1 MSISS
6 ASTASVFR
14 MMRTQRRANA
24 RSPGQVR
31 SAPASAT
38 PVAAGTGRGWGMD
51 VIRRALV
58 ALALSLA
65 LLAGQG
71 PAGLAEAAPAPRPT
85 PEQVRQLLGLLAD
98 PAVRDRIARGAPAPP
113 AADSPSPP
121 AQQPVTLGQYLRERL
136 AKSRPHLAGLAT
148 PVPP

>member
-1 MSISS
+1 MNISS

-38 PVAAGTGRGWGMD
+38 LVAAGTGRGWGMD
-51 VIRRALV
+51 VIRRPLW
-58 ALALSLA
+58 ALALSLRV
-65 LLAGQG
+65 LAGRA
-71 PAGLAEAAPAPRPT
+71 PAALAEPAPAASRT

-98 PAVRDRIARGAPAPP
+98 P
-113 AADSPSPP
+113 
-121 AQQPVTLGQYLRERL
+121 
-136 AKSRPHLAGLAT
+136 
-148 PVPP
+148 